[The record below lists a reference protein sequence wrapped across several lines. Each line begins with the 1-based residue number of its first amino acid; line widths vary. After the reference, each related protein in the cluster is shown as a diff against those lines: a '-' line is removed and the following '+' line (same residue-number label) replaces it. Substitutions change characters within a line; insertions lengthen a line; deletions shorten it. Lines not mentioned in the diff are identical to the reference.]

1 METGS
6 ELCLDV
12 GPDAVPI
19 RYGWKAAPDE
29 EDKLLIEEGLADKK
43 KPCDFAIEPGRWH
56 FEQLEYLPDAHELER
71 ELSPSIAE
79 GCSSPVHIRLLKEN
93 ALELVVQLL
102 WLPRE

>member
-12 GPDAVPI
+12 GPDTVPV
-19 RYGWKAAPDE
+19 RYGWK
-29 EDKLLIEEGLADKK
+29 EDKLLIEKGLADKE

-71 ELSPSIAE
+71 ELSLSVAE
-79 GCSSPVHIRLLKEN
+79 GNSFPVHIRLLKEN
-93 ALELVVQLL
+93 ALEMVVQLL